1 MRKLLILALALM
13 TITACPVTSVQP
25 KLTRI
30 EITPIS
36 VLLTVVGQ
44 THAFTA
50 QGFDQNNQPFPTT
63 VTWVSSNPS
72 AVSVNNIGEVSA
84 LISLGSA
91 QLRAKVGDLESPPV
105 SVIVAEPTPGAVLV
119 SDVQVL
125 TGPEPLDPVHALEL
139 GAQSK
144 LTLTG
149 VSGLTPGT
157 ILLASEAKP
166 IGGRIVS
173 ATDVGNGKLE
183 VILEAVTLP
192 EMLAHYSIQGQYAI
206 QEEFSSSDNTKAA
219 IPRFDDYPF
228 SWGPLKCKLGGA
240 LTLGGASFTY
250 TFKPDVS
257 VETRFDESIAMV
269 KITGTLTGTMK
280 GTVRLVGQLTGTA
293 NCKLETMRK
302 IIPLGGPIAAI
313 IALQVPAGIRADLAL
328 TIKTPG
334 AELGFENKTTTKV
347 TAGFSCDMN
356 FGLCANLSDADIK
369 SETKPILN
377 ISNTI
382 TDFRIEGNAGLYGFI
397 GLDVGS
403 PIGQALG
410 VSKPLSILEA
420 FLGAR
425 QSFTFASKNTQA
437 KDAAYASKYDLK
449 IYGELGFGGDV
460 KKALQK
466 VFTTNITTPLAI
478 VIEIP
483 LDSSPFGQDKVD
495 KTQVTVGEA
504 TKFTINLDSKSL
516 NYVGIGYNVERILI
530 YRKPPGKSD
539 LEDAPIGSVSTSS
552 GQSEFSWTWTP
563 TGADIGS
570 NEFYAFVE
578 TKPTSIPLEIT
589 ENSKLSV
596 IVTGDSFVTITI
608 KGSRT
613 ENYAAPATGSE
624 HSEVDFSWQF
634 DQTDKAPIIQPPGVV
649 FGQAIPGTGLY
660 FLKPSLNGFV
670 GHNGSFNLKQDCTC
684 EAGTDEQSR
693 NFDHSAL
700 DAKILGSLTN
710 PSVNLQMQAD
720 GSYTGSVMFPQ
731 FSLSGN
737 YSGSENVNVGCPSDV
752 RQPVNQTITGNLE
765 QAPLV
770 ASNFSGKI
778 DLSKESLL
786 QGSTPP
792 LQAQVAIRYKSSGSA
807 FDTSFTSWSVPVTVT
822 VTWKL
827 SFASPVKSSSRNLT
841 PVFPNVLPT
850 LPNPSQDTSDQLP
863 WNGISPVAKIKRE
876 PRC

>member
-1 MRKLLILALALM
+1 MRKLLILALLL
-13 TITACPVTSVQP
+13 TGFTACPVTPTAP

-30 EITPIS
+30 EIAPIS
-36 VLLTVVGQ
+36 VLLTVAGQ

-50 QGFDQNNQPFPTT
+50 QGFDQNNQAFQTAF
-63 VTWVSSNPS
+63 TWVSSNPS
-72 AVSVNNIGEVSA
+72 AVSVNNMGEASA

-105 SVIVAEPTPGAVLV
+105 SVIIAQPAPGAILV
-119 SDVQVL
+119 SDAQVL
-125 TGPEPLDPVHALEL
+125 IGPEPLDPDHALEL

-149 VSGLTPGT
+149 VSGLAPGT

-166 IGGRIVS
+166 VGGRVVS
-173 ATDVGNGKLE
+173 VTDAGNGKLE

-192 EMLAHYSIQGQYAI
+192 EMLAHYSIEGRYSI
-206 QEEFSSSDNTKAA
+206 REEFSSSDQTKTAS
-219 IPRFDDYPF
+219 PRSETDEFSF

-240 LTLGGASFTY
+240 LTLGGASLTY

-269 KITGTLTGTMK
+269 KITGTLTGTIK

-328 TIKTPG
+328 TIKTPS
-334 AELGFENKTTTKV
+334 AELGFEHKTTAKV

-369 SETKPILN
+369 SETKPVLK
-377 ISNTI
+377 ISDTV

-403 PIGQALG
+403 PIGQAVGL
-410 VSKPLSILEA
+410 SKPLGILEA

-449 IYGELGFGGDV
+449 IYGEFGFGSDM
-460 KKALQK
+460 KKALKK
-466 VFTTNITTPLAI
+466 VFTTNITTPLAL

-483 LDSSPFGQDKVD
+483 LDSSPVGQDKVD
-495 KTQVTVGEA
+495 KTQVNVGEA

-530 YRKPPGKSD
+530 YRKPPGKTD
-539 LEDAPIGSVSTSS
+539 LEDTPIGSVSTSS
-552 GQSEFSWTWTP
+552 GQSEFNWTWTP
-563 TGADIGS
+563 TKSDVGS

-578 TKPTSIPLEIT
+578 TKPLSIPLEIK
-589 ENSKLSV
+589 ENSKLV
-596 IVTGDSFVTITI
+596 VNVAGDSFVNIAFS
-608 KGSRT
+608 GSKT
-613 ENYAAPATGSE
+613 EDYTAPATGSQ
-624 HSEVDFSWQF
+624 SSSVDVAWHFEQG
-634 DQTDKAPIIQPPGVV
+634 DKSPSISPPSIILGQPTPGY
-649 FGQAIPGTGLY
+649 GYY
-660 FLKPSLNGFV
+660 FLKPNLDGLVTHTGTYSLKEN
-670 GHNGSFNLKQDCTC
+670 CTC
-684 EAGTDEQSR
+684 EVGITERRSNIDFSSSSTNVLA
-693 NFDHSAL
+693 
-700 DAKILGSLTN
+700 SLVDF
-710 PSVNLQMQAD
+710 SVFVLMQPD
-720 GSYTGSVMFPQ
+720 GSYTGIVYFPN
-731 FSLSGN
+731 FNFSGN
-737 YSGSENVNVGCPSDV
+737 YSGSAFANEGCPSDP
-752 RQPVNQTITGNLE
+752 QTPVNKTLNGVLE
-765 QAPLV
+765 QKPIVTAE
-770 ASNFSGKI
+770 FKGKI
-778 DLSKESLL
+778 DLNKDSYL
-786 QGSTPP
+786 QGNVTIPDQTVGVLTGP
-792 LQAQVAIRYKSSGSA
+792 SS
-807 FDTSFTSWSVPVTVT
+807 SWQVPVTIT
-822 VTWKL
+822 IAWKL
-827 SFASPVKSSSRNLT
+827 GFSAAVKSSVTTVPFVPS
-841 PVFPNVLPT
+841 VLPV
-850 LPNPSQDTSDQLP
+850 LSQPVQNSTAPFP
-863 WNGISPVAKIKRE
+863 WNQISPVEKTARK